1 MAKKIK
7 KTMPGSYVTI
17 KHGLLTL
24 YLLAI
29 REVYTNWCENISLT
43 IEVIIRSISVAQQLL
58 FPHKHPNTSK

>member
-1 MAKKIK
+1 
-7 KTMPGSYVTI
+7 MPGSYVTI

-43 IEVIIRSISVAQQLL
+43 IEVIIRSISSQNTGFIS
-58 FPHKHPNTSK
+58 FPPFRLKMP